1 VVGYDKRQPAHLL
14 LLLGWNRKE
23 EEQLQSRKGEK
34 KRLHH
39 KNIKCHTAQKWG
51 LKKKGTFSSSK

>member
-1 VVGYDKRQPAHLL
+1 LATTNDSQHTFFFFFLDGTEKKKSNSNLER
-14 LLLGWNRKE
+14 G
-23 EEQLQSRKGEK
+23 K